1 MKEASQKSNHQSNN
15 NTPVQFGPQLE
26 ATKAEEV
33 LDVTEDVENIEMSID
48 EMSEEFPVTNLYEL
62 EDRVFT
68 ENWSIPYKKSESLAK
83 CLYSAIKLA
92 YLQKTETDENCCRFF
107 NRALPECFNKLL
119 GSQAV
124 RKWTPEIHEGVFNM
138 IQLFIDLAAMRLK
151 YQPVPINILT
161 CLSQAFDPESEFHF
175 KNRSR
180 KWDRAYYEDIF
191 GYDKCPAMS
200 PPYNTYKVCHLW
212 VYWLISVKCIYI

>member
-1 MKEASQKSNHQSNN
+1 MKEASQKSDQCNN
-15 NTPVQFGPQLE
+15 NSSQVQFGPQLE

-33 LDVTEDVENIEMSID
+33 LDVTEDVTENIEMSIE

-62 EDRVFT
+62 EDRIFT
-68 ENWSIPYKKSESLAK
+68 ENWSIPYKKKESLAK

-92 YLQKTETDENCCRFF
+92 HLQKTETDANCSRFF

-124 RKWTPEIHEGVFNM
+124 RKWTTDIHEGVFNM

-151 YQPVPINILT
+151 YQPIPTKILT
-161 CLSQAFDPESEFHF
+161 SLAHAFDPDSEFHF

-180 KWDRAYYEDIF
+180 KWGRAYYEDIF
-191 GYDKCPAMS
+191 GYEKCPSMS
-200 PPYNTYKVCHLW
+200 PPYNTYKVCFSFIKIDRTLC
-212 VYWLISVKCIYI
+212 VV